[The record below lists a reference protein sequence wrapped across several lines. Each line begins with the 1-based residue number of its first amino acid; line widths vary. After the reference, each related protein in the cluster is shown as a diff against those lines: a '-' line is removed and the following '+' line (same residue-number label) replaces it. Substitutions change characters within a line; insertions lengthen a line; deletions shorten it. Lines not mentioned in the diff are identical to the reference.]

1 MKKILCTLVLL
12 ALAFPM
18 TATASAQGLPVRY
31 SNGMP
36 VSYGTGA
43 PMNYGNGMPIRY
55 SNGMPVRYYYPAQ
68 YMAGHVQVRLYPV
81 NGSSVQ
87 GIVDLQQFPN
97 YYMGTQI
104 TVVAF
109 GLQPGNTYVSLYYSN
124 QVCALEPYSVNSVIG
139 GIYTANMGGIGATI
153 GNVPYNLS
161 YINSVSVR
169 QAGTFALLACA
180 NVHTY

>member
-12 ALAFPM
+12 ALAFPL
-18 TATASAQGLPVRY
+18 TTTASAQGLPVRY

-36 VSYGTGA
+36 VS
-43 PMNYGNGMPIRY
+43 YGNGMPIRY

-68 YMAGHVQVRLYPV
+68 YMSAHVQVRLYPV

-97 YYMGTQI
+97 FMATQI

-139 GIYTANMGGIGATI
+139 GIYTANMGGVGATI